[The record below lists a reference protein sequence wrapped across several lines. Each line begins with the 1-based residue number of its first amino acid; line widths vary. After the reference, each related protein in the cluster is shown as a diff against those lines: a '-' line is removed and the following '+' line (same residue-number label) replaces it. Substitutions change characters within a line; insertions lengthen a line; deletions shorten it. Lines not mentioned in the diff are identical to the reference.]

1 MHTCVDTSC
10 HVRRYTVMQEM
21 NGGQGQMRDINIAD
35 LLGRDEKHLDMSEVE
50 QVIAGRRVL
59 VTGGGGS
66 IGSEMCRQMMA
77 FIPEKLVLYDIS
89 ENYMYDLFAEL
100 KNKYGEIVKNTVVLR
115 VGSIRDEATLNQVF
129 DEFKPEIVIHAAAHK
144 HVPLMED
151 SP

>member
-1 MHTCVDTSC
+1 MRLRDVD
-10 HVRRYTVMQEM
+10 V
-21 NGGQGQMRDINIAD
+21 AD
-35 LLGRDEKHLDMSEVE
+35 LLGREEIILNTRAVSGY
-50 QVIAGRRVL
+50 IAGECVL

-151 SP
+151 SPEQAGAQQRFRHI